1 MTGRISAVHGCCKQ
15 FAGEKL
21 RQFLYNFG
29 LIGQPF
35 HEVKAMDNQPH
46 PRPQPKYP
54 VPITHENICAIFGGA
69 GDFTARRLLAGPGR
83 QEIWVYSIDGLV
95 SGSDIS
101 DYVVKPL
108 MQASGRLD
116 ARTAENL
123 VVYNAVASET
133 GDMDAVVGKLV
144 NGFCVVLLSKNDAVA
159 FEVKTGE
166 KRSISPPEVENTI
179 KGAKDAF
186 TETVRTNTSLLRRHL
201 RTPELRLEEQ
211 VVGRRSLTNVT
222 ICSIAGLTDPRLVAA
237 VSRRLKTIDID
248 GMLTP
253 ASVEEYLTG
262 SRKTAYPLLIFTE
275 RADRFAWGL
284 LSGRVGVLVDGLPL
298 GYLLPCTLG
307 DFLESP
313 EDRGGNYIVA
323 SAVKLLRVLS
333 LLAALLTPGFFTAV
347 CLYHQEMIPTALLK
361 AIVESREAVP
371 LSTGAEV
378 LLLLVA
384 FELLQEAGLHLPQN
398 LGQAVSIIGG
408 LVVGSAAVEASLISP
423 AALIVV
429 ASAGIC
435 GFTLPQQ
442 DFADAIRIWRFAIAV
457 GGLAAGLAGVTMVFV
472 LMLIHLSD
480 LSSLGLAYLYPLNQG
495 RLLRLRP
502 RLVTE
507 KWRKSA
513 LEPENLRNQ
522 R

>member
-1 MTGRISAVHGCCKQ
+1 
-15 FAGEKL
+15 
-21 RQFLYNFG
+21 
-29 LIGQPF
+29 
-35 HEVKAMDNQPH
+35 MDNRPH
-46 PRPQPKYP
+46 PRPRPKYP
-54 VPITHENICAIFGGA
+54 VPITHESICAIFRGA
-69 GDFTARRLLAGPGR
+69 ADFTKRRLMAGG

-95 SGSDIS
+95 AGSEIS
-101 DYVVKPL
+101 DYVIKPL
-108 MQASGRLD
+108 MRAKGPL
-116 ARTAENL
+116 TAETAERL
-123 VVYNAVASET
+123 TVYNAVANET
-133 GDMDAVVGKLV
+133 ADMDAVAGALV
-144 NGFCVVLLSKNDAVA
+144 NGFCVVLFGENDAVA

-166 KRSISPPEVENTI
+166 KRSISAPEVENTI

-186 TETVRTNTSLLRRHL
+186 TETIRTNTSLLRRHL

-211 VVGRRSLTNVT
+211 VVGRQSLTNVT
-222 ICSIAGLTDPRLVAA
+222 VCSIAGVTDPRLVAA
-237 VSRRLKTIDID
+237 VSRRLSTIDID

-262 SRKTAYPLLIFTE
+262 SRKTAFPLLLFTE

-298 GYLLPCTLG
+298 GYLLPCSLG

-313 EDRGGNYIVA
+313 EDRGGNYVVA
-323 SAVKLLRVLS
+323 SAVKLLRILS
-333 LLAALLTPGFFTAV
+333 FLAALLTPGFFTAV

-361 AIVESREAVP
+361 AIVESRQAVP

-378 LLLLVA
+378 LLLLAA

-423 AALIVV
+423 ASLIVV
-429 ASAGIC
+429 AAAGIC

-442 DFADAIRIWRFAIAV
+442 DFADAIRIWRFAIAL
-457 GGLAAGLAGVTMVFV
+457 GALAAGLAGVTMVF
-472 LMLIHLSD
+472 LLLLLHLSD
-480 LSSLGLAYLYPLNQG
+480 LSSLGLSYLYPLDRGQ
-495 RLLRLRP
+495 LLRLRP

-507 KWRKSA
+507 KWRKA
-513 LEPENLRNQ
+513 ELEPDNLRNQ

>member
-1 MTGRISAVHGCCKQ
+1 M
-15 FAGEKL
+15 E
-21 RQFLYNFG
+21 
-29 LIGQPF
+29 
-35 HEVKAMDNQPH
+35 NQPH
-46 PRPQPKYP
+46 PRPEPTYP
-54 VPITHENICAIFGGA
+54 VPITHENICAIFNGA
-69 GDFTARRLLAGPGR
+69 GDFSMRQILAGPD
-83 QEIWVYSIDGLV
+83 QQKIWVYSIDGLV
-95 SGSDIS
+95 SGADIS
-101 DYVVKPL
+101 DFVIKPL
-108 MQASGRLD
+108 MQIQHPVD
-116 ARTAENL
+116 ATAAEQM
-123 VVYNAVASET
+123 VIYNAVASEAK
-133 GDMDAVVGKLV
+133 DMDSVASKLV
-144 NGFCVVLLSKNDAVA
+144 NGFCVVLFGENDAVA

-166 KRSISPPEVENTI
+166 KRSISSPEVENTI

-201 RTPELRLEEQ
+201 RTPELRLKEQ

-222 ICSIAGLTDPRLVAA
+222 ICSIAGITNPKLVEAVCNRLA
-237 VSRRLKTIDID
+237 SIDID

-253 ASVEEYLTG
+253 AAVEEYLTG
-262 SRKTAYPLLIFTE
+262 SRKTAFPLLIFTE

-284 LSGRVGVLVDGLPL
+284 LAGRVGVLVDGLPL
-298 GYLLPCTLG
+298 GYLLPCTLD

-323 SAVKLLRVLS
+323 SAVKFLRVLS
-333 LLAALLTPGFFTAV
+333 LVAALLTPGFFAAI

-361 AIVESREAVP
+361 AIVESRQAVP

-378 LLLLVA
+378 LLLLIA

-429 ASAGIC
+429 AAAGIC
-435 GFTLPQQ
+435 GFTLPQR
-442 DFADAIRIWRFAIAV
+442 DFADAIRVWRFAIAL
-457 GGLAAGLAGVTMVFV
+457 GGMAAGLAGVTMVFM
-472 LMLIHLSD
+472 LMLIHLGD
-480 LSSLGLAYLYPLNQG
+480 LSSLGVEYLYPINYG
-495 RLLRLRP
+495 RLPLLRP

-507 KWRKSA
+507 KWRKGV
-513 LEPENLRNQ
+513 LHPQNRRNQ

>member
-1 MTGRISAVHGCCKQ
+1 MEISK
-15 FAGEKL
+15 
-21 RQFLYNFG
+21 
-29 LIGQPF
+29 
-35 HEVKAMDNQPH
+35 NQPH

-54 VPITHENICAIFGGA
+54 GPLNHESIIEIFRGA
-69 GDFTARRLLAGPGR
+69 GDFETRQLSVGPE
-83 QEIWVYSIDGLV
+83 QQTVWLYSIDGLV
-95 SGSDIS
+95 SSGDIS
-101 DYVVKPL
+101 DFIVKPL
-108 MQASGRLD
+108 VRQKGPVDGKKAM
-116 ARTAENL
+116 EM
-123 VVYNAVASET
+123 VVYNAVA
-133 GDMDAVVGKLV
+133 DVVTDLDTAASKLV
-144 NGFCVVLLSKNDAVA
+144 NGFCVVLFSEGDAVA

-166 KRSISPPEVENTI
+166 KRSISPPEVENTV

-186 TETVRTNTSLLRRHL
+186 AETVRTNTSLLRRHL

-222 ICSIAGLTDPRLVAA
+222 VCYVEGLTDPKTVEA
-237 VSRRLKTIDID
+237 VSKRLKTIDID

-262 SRKTAYPLLIFTE
+262 SRKTAFPLLLYTE

-298 GYLLPCTLG
+298 GYMLPCTAA

-323 SAVKLLRVLS
+323 SAVKALRVVS
-333 LLAALLTPGFFTAV
+333 MITALLLPGFFAAV
-347 CLYHQEMIPTALLK
+347 CLYHQEMIPTALLQ
-361 AIVESREAVP
+361 AIVESRQSVP
-371 LSTGAEV
+371 FSTGVEV

-398 LGQAVSIIGG
+398 LGQPVSIIGG

-429 ASAGIC
+429 SAAGIC
-435 GFTLPQQ
+435 GFTLPER
-442 DFADAIRIWRFAIAV
+442 DFADGMRIWRFAV
-457 GGLAAGLAGVTMVFV
+457 VLGGLAAGLAGVTMVF
-472 LMLIHLSD
+472 LLLLLHMGD
-480 LSSLGLAYLYPLNQG
+480 LRSVGIPYLYPMDRGHVPPLRG
-495 RLLRLRP
+495 RLVR
-502 RLVTE
+502 E
-507 KWRKSA
+507 KFRKQV
-513 LEPENLRNQ
+513 LDPVNDRNQ